1 MTLTDRYFGLQ
12 DRIAQAAQAAGRSPR
27 ELTVLAV
34 SKRHADASVQAL
46 ADLGHRDF
54 GENQVQAWSARL
66 DAFPALR
73 WHLVGALQTNKA
85 TAIEEGRPTLVH
97 TVDRLKLVVAL
108 SRRWNHPTPLDVLI
122 QVNVDDE
129 PQKAGCTPEGLDA
142 LADHVTK
149 STALRLRGLM
159 CIPKPV
165 DGGAPREAFARTRGL
180 LETIGDRVEDTPILS
195 MGMSDD
201 FEAAIAEGSTLIR
214 IGTAL
219 FGPRAD

>member
-1 MTLTDRYFGLQ
+1 MSLTDRYFALQ
-12 DRIAQAAQAAGRSPR
+12 DRIARAATESGRSLQ
-27 ELTVLAV
+27 EITVLAV
-34 SKRHADASVQAL
+34 SKRHTTEAVTAL

-54 GENQVQAWSARL
+54 GENQVQAWTERL

-73 WHLVGALQTNKA
+73 WHLIGALQTNKA

-122 QVNVDDE
+122 QVNIDSE
-129 PQKAGCTPEGLDA
+129 PQKAGCTPEQLDA

-159 CIPKPV
+159 CLPKPV
-165 DGGAPREAFARTRGL
+165 PGGPPQAAFSRTREL
-180 LETIGDRVEDTPILS
+180 LDTIRDRVEDTPILS
-195 MGMSDD
+195 MGMSND

-214 IGTAL
+214 IGTAI

>member
-1 MTLTDRYFGLQ
+1 MTFTDRYFGLQ
-12 DRIAQAAQAAGRSPR
+12 DRIAQAASVAGRSAR
-27 ELTVLAV
+27 DITVLAV
-34 SKRHADASVQAL
+34 SKRHPDASVHAL
-46 ADLGHRDF
+46 ADIGHRDF

-108 SRRWNHPTPLDVLI
+108 SRRWNHPTPLDVLL
-122 QVNVDDE
+122 QVNIDDE
-129 PQKAGCTPEGLDA
+129 PQKAGCTPDNLDA

-159 CIPKPV
+159 CIPRPLES
-165 DGGAPREAFARTRGL
+165 GAPQAAFARTRAL
-180 LETIGDRVEDTPILS
+180 LDTISDRVEDTPILS

-201 FEAAIAEGSTLIR
+201 FEAAIAEGATLIR

>member
-12 DRIAQAAQAAGRSPR
+12 DRVAQAAKASARSTR
-27 ELTVLAV
+27 DITVLAV
-34 SKRHADASVQAL
+34 SKRHTDEAVESL
-46 ADLGHRDF
+46 AELGHRDF
-54 GENQVQAWSARL
+54 GENQVQAWTARL
-66 DAFPALR
+66 DTFPALR

-85 TAIEEGRPTLVH
+85 TAIEEGQPTLVH

-108 SRRWNHPTPLDVLI
+108 SRRWNRPTPLDVLI
-122 QVNVDDE
+122 QVNIDDE
-129 PQKAGCTPEGLDA
+129 PQKAGCTPDGLDA
-142 LADHVTK
+142 LADHVAK

-165 DGGAPREAFARTRGL
+165 DAGAPRDAFARTRL
-180 LETIGDRVEDTPILS
+180 LLDTVRDRVQDTPILS

-219 FGPRAD
+219 FGRRAD